1 MRRAPDQLSLPRLF
15 IVALAASGIAC
26 DACGGAKND
35 PKLNPTA
42 TASATASA
50 APSSAVLADAG
61 DDAAPDAEVAL
72 APPPLRG
79 MSFDAQARTLF
90 RVAACGNDDPIPA
103 TFDKD
108 MVDAHCKELQAAYE
122 GFKKDWMDVAM
133 PFLARIVPAD
143 SPKTVVYP
151 FGGGDLLGGLATYP
165 NGTEYTTISLE
176 TASDIRKIDQAKK
189 PELKPELARYRAV
202 LGKYFAKAHSRTD
215 NLDIGTKSILPGEI
229 VFDLVALA
237 LHGYEPIALRYFS
250 FEPDGSLKYVE
261 QADVDAA
268 DAAVKAHKK
277 KPEDFDGTLFA
288 NMELHFRKKGDAKA
302 PIKILRHVAQNLDDD
317 HLKADGRVVK
327 HLEGK
332 GPKVATMTKAA
343 SHLLWSDAFSIIR
356 NYLATH
362 TDFMISDST
371 GFPPAYAKKMGF
383 VQDTYGSYTYS
394 EPFGLV
400 DNKNMDDLR
409 KLFLQNPHTDLS
421 FRYGYPDDDHKGGHH
436 GHILVSR
443 KPKPGEV
450 GAAGDAGA
458 DSGK

>member
-1 MRRAPDQLSLPRLF
+1 MRRASGPLSFPRLL
-15 IVALAASGIAC
+15 VVTLAASGFAC
-26 DACGGAKND
+26 GACGGTKNA
-35 PKLNPTA
+35 PKTDA
-42 TASATASA
+42 TTTPSASVSAPVASA
-50 APSSAVLADAG
+50 VADAG

-79 MSFDAQARTLF
+79 MSFDAQVRTLF
-90 RVAACGNDDPIPA
+90 RVAACGGDDPVPA
-103 TFDKD
+103 AFDKD
-108 MVDAHCKELQAAYE
+108 MVDAHCKELLAAYD

-133 PFLARIVPAD
+133 PFLARIVPGN

-165 NGTEYTTISLE
+165 NGTEFTTISLE
-176 TASDIRKIDQAKK
+176 TASDIRKIDQAKT
-189 PELKPELARYRAV
+189 PGLKPELARYRAV

-237 LHGYEPIALRYFS
+237 LHGYEPIALRYFT

-277 KPEDFDGTLFA
+277 KPEDLDATLFS

-302 PIKILRHVAQNLDDD
+302 PIKVLRHVAQNLDDD

-371 GFPPAYAKKMGF
+371 GFPPSYAKKMGF

-400 DNKNMDDLR
+400 DNKNMEDLR
-409 KLFLQNPHTDLS
+409 KLFLANPHTDVP

-443 KPKPGEV
+443 KPDT
-450 GAAGDAGA
+450 GAAPAASADAG
-458 DSGK
+458 K

>member
-1 MRRAPDQLSLPRLF
+1 MRRAPQFVRFLV
-15 IVALAASGIAC
+15 VAIATSGFAC
-26 DACGGAKND
+26 GACGGTKNA
-35 PKLNPTA
+35 PKTDA
-42 TASATASA
+42 TSAPSVSSALAVDASA
-50 APSSAVLADAG
+50 LADG
-61 DDAAPDAEVAL
+61 DGGVDAEVAL
-72 APPPLRG
+72 APAPLPG
-79 MSFDAQARTLF
+79 ASFDAQVRTLF
-90 RVAACGNDDPIPA
+90 RVAACGSDEPVPA
-103 TFDKD
+103 TFDQAAID
-108 MVDAHCKELQAAYE
+108 VHCKELLAAYD
-122 GFKKDWMDVAM
+122 GFKKDWMEVAM
-133 PFLARIVPAD
+133 PFLSRLVPKE

-151 FGGGDLLGGLATYP
+151 FGGGDLLGALATYP
-165 NGTEYTTISLE
+165 DGTDFTTISLE
-176 TASDIRKIDQAKK
+176 TASDIRKIDQAKAAV
-189 PELKPELARYRAV
+189 LKPELARYRAV

-237 LHGYEPIALRYFS
+237 LHGYEPIAMRYFK
-250 FEPDGSLKYVE
+250 FEPDGTVKYVE
-261 QADVDAA
+261 QADVDAG
-268 DAAVKAHKK
+268 DAAVKAGKK
-277 KPEDFDGTLFA
+277 RPDELDASIFS
-288 NMELHFRKKGDAKA
+288 NMELHFRKKGDPKA
-302 PIKILRHVAQNLDDD
+302 PIKVLRHVAQNLDDD
-317 HLKADGRVVK
+317 HLKIDGRVVK
-327 HLEGK
+327 HLESK

-409 KLFLQNPHTDLS
+409 KLFLANPHTDLP

-450 GAAGDAGA
+450 AGGAADGGA